1 MTDFNTAFNNEPFD
15 QEFSKS
21 NQIDF
26 FFTKRTTSYTRE
38 VIQQD
43 LTRKDKKFTC
53 TNNFIVLNLNFENI
67 KEKDIILVEIWGDK
81 GYFYQGK
88 ICENKGIFPL
98 LSLKLKDDSQ
108 LFLKLIISQD
118 DNQTNYINFITIPKK
133 YQNEIEESDDL
144 NI

>member
-1 MTDFNTAFNNEPFD
+1 MTDFNTAFNNELFD

-43 LTRKDKKFTC
+43 LTRKDQKFTC
-53 TNNFIVLNLNFENI
+53 TNNFIVLNLNFEKI
-67 KEKDIILVEIWGDK
+67 KEKDIILVEIWGDR

-88 ICENKGIFPL
+88 ICDNKGIFPL
-98 LSLKLKDDSQ
+98 LSLKLKEDSQ
-108 LFLKLIISQD
+108 LFIKLTISQD
-118 DNQTNYINFITIPKK
+118 DNQINYINFISIPKK
-133 YQNEIEESDDL
+133 YQNDMDDTEEM
-144 NI
+144 NV